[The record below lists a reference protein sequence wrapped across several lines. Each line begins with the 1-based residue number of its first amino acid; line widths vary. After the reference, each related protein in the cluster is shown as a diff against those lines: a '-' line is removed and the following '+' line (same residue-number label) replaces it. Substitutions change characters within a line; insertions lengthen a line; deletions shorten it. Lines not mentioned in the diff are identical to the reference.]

1 MKAEKVELREEIDTA
16 VGEIGKSLQDVRMS
30 LPPEG
35 VMLKLRAGLREK
47 ANRSDLLKL
56 RSKLNVLSGENDRDA
71 PGLSK
76 RCLSCDRPIVTSQES
91 IDMITQ
97 ANLALTQNMKMMTS
111 MQSTKSI
118 NFGSHNRPE
127 SAGGLKS
134 PNGNGNGNGIGNGNG
149 NGGEYRNFPKQKMRP
164 TSAGP
169 GSSPSPGSKSRS
181 FGDKHKR
188 ETAKKYGVEKPLHV
202 ALFDYDKKK
211 VVRSSLDRAAGAA
224 AGGVSVNVKAGLME
238 SLRAEADFENN
249 KPVLN

>member
-1 MKAEKVELREEIDTA
+1 MNIQSLLEMKAEKVELREEIDTA

-134 PNGNGNGNGIGNGNG
+134 PNGNGNGNGIGKCLGMSMSKPCATCKSIINKCGIRTVYYS
-149 NGGEYRNFPKQKMRP
+149 GEDLYCHHIQAN
-164 TSAGP
+164 
-169 GSSPSPGSKSRS
+169 
-181 FGDKHKR
+181 KR
-188 ETAKKYGVEKPLHV
+188 
-202 ALFDYDKKK
+202 
-211 VVRSSLDRAAGAA
+211 
-224 AGGVSVNVKAGLME
+224 
-238 SLRAEADFENN
+238 
-249 KPVLN
+249 